1 MCAEDGCW
9 RRRAGAGGFTLVE
22 VLVAMSIVALVTPFL
37 FAGLISSLT
46 HARQAQNR
54 GVTTAWAQAEIEF
67 LRTRCF
73 QRLAP
78 GIRKLTPAALLAGEP
93 ALPDGFAAG
102 FVRLESAGPA
112 SLVAGVSLHER
123 DWPGPDPPAASFFT
137 TTTYIADLR
146 VAGACP

>member
-1 MCAEDGCW
+1 MCAEDGC

-54 GVTTAWAQAEIEF
+54 GATTAWTQAEIEF
-67 LRTRCF
+67 LRTQCF

-78 GIRKLTPAALLAGEP
+78 GIRKLTPAALRAGEP

-112 SLVAGVSLHER
+112 SLVASISLHER